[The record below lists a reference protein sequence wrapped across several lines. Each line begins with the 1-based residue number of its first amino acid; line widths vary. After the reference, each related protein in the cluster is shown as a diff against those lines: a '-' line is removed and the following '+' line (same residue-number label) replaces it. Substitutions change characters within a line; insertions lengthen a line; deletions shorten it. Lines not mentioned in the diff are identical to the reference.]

1 MTKGVLVAGAVSF
14 ALFGCSNGGGGSA
27 APTTTATS
35 APSTT
40 AAASSSST
48 TTTVAAIEVSD
59 TAPQVYVLRTKDG
72 LTVRYTIPA
81 PADNELVQRVEA
93 FHDGVGETRPLRMVL
108 AEVDN
113 QGKEA
118 FEVGDLTITQGDGDK
133 VHLIEAWLYVGQW
146 QRNIHGQTDSP
157 FYTEGFDLPNDLVEI
172 GIVEPGTSA
181 VTVMAAED
189 FITSVRS
196 VVARDRTGEMVPI
209 EREG

>member
-1 MTKGVLVAGAVSF
+1 VGTGLAM
-14 ALFGCSNGGGGSA
+14 ALLGCSSGGGDSA
-27 APTTTATS
+27 ASTA
-35 APSTT
+35 APPSTT
-40 AAASSSST
+40 SPTST
-48 TTTVAAIEVSD
+48 TAPATTSTSTEPATEVRD
-59 TAPQVYVLRTKDG
+59 DAPIRYVLKTADG

-118 FEVGDLTITQGDGDK
+118 FEVGDLTVTQGDGDK
-133 VHLIEAWLYVGQW
+133 VHFIEAWLYVGQW

-189 FITSVRS
+189 FITSVQS
-196 VVARDRTGEMVPI
+196 VVARDRTGELVPT
-209 EREG
+209 ERER